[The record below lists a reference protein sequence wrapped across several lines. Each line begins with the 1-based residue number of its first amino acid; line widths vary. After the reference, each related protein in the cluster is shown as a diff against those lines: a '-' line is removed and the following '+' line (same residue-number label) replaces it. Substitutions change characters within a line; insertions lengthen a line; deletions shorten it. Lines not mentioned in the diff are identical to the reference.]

1 MGKYNHTVTEEEYG
15 QTINQILRDNFNF
28 SARFKT
34 KIKFQNLMDLNGVPA
49 KGFMKP
55 EVGDLISIRLPEE
68 SSDFPAEDIPLDVL
82 YEDDDLLVI
91 NKQPG
96 IIVHPTKG
104 HPTHTIANGIMKY
117 MEDTNQKFKIRFA
130 NRIDM
135 DTSGIVICAKN
146 ANAQDSI
153 SNQMKAQSTV
163 KKYIAVVHGVISEDC
178 TIEEPVGRPDEVSI
192 RRCVMEEG
200 KPATTLVHVLNNY
213 DNYTLLELTIKT
225 GRTHQIRVHLSH
237 IGHPIIGD
245 ALYEGEA
252 PGLMDRQALH
262 AYHIEFDHPMTGE
275 RMIID
280 APYPE
285 DIEHALSL
293 IASHQDKQTV

>member
-15 QTINQILRDNFNF
+15 MSINEILRSNFNF

-34 KIKFQNLMDLNGVPA
+34 KIKFQNLLDLNGVQA

-55 EVGDLISIRLPEE
+55 EVGDLISIRLPKET
-68 SSDFPAEDIPLDVL
+68 SDFPAEDIPIDVL
-82 YEDDDLLVI
+82 YEDDDLLII

-104 HPTHTIANGIMKY
+104 HPYHTIANGLMKY
-117 MEDTNQKFKIRFA
+117 MQDTGQEFKVRFA

-135 DTSGIVICAKN
+135 DTSGIIICAKN
-146 ANAQDSI
+146 ANCQDSI
-153 SNQMKAQSTV
+153 SNQMKGQDVV
-163 KKYIAVVHGVISEDC
+163 KKYVAIVHGRVEDDCVINL
-178 TIEEPVGRPDEVSI
+178 PVGRPDEVSI

-200 KPATTLVHVLNNY
+200 KDATTIVKVLEAFDDY
-213 DNYTLLELTIKT
+213 SLLELTIMT

-252 PGLMDRQALH
+252 PGLIERQALH
-262 AYHIEFDHPMTGE
+262 AYHIEFIHPMTEE
-275 RMIID
+275 RLTIE
-280 APYPE
+280 APYP
-285 DIEHALSL
+285 DDMLKALE
-293 IASHQDKQTV
+293 IIRRDSHR

>member
-15 QTINQILRDNFNF
+15 MSINEILRSNFNF

-34 KIKFQNLMDLNGVPA
+34 KIKFQNLLDLNGVQA

-55 EVGDLISIRLPEE
+55 EVGDLISIRLPKET
-68 SSDFPAEDIPLDVL
+68 SDFPAEDIPIDVL
-82 YEDDDLLVI
+82 YEDDDLLII

-104 HPTHTIANGIMKY
+104 HPYHTIANGLMKY
-117 MEDTNQKFKIRFA
+117 MQDTGQEFKVRFA

-146 ANAQDSI
+146 ANCQDSI
-153 SNQMKAQSTV
+153 SNQMKGQDVV
-163 KKYIAVVHGVISEDC
+163 KKYVAIVHGRVEDDCVINL
-178 TIEEPVGRPDEVSI
+178 PVGRPDEVSI

-200 KPATTLVHVLNNY
+200 KDATTIVKVLEAFDDY
-213 DNYTLLELTIKT
+213 SLLELTIMT

-252 PGLMDRQALH
+252 PGLIERQALH
-262 AYHIEFDHPMTGE
+262 AYHIEFIHPMTE
-275 RMIID
+275 EHLTIE
-280 APYPE
+280 APYP
-285 DIEHALSL
+285 DDMLKALE
-293 IASHQDKQTV
+293 IIRRDSHH

>member
-15 QTINQILRDNFNF
+15 MSINEILRSNFNF

-34 KIKFQNLMDLNGVPA
+34 KIKFQNLLDLNGVQA

-55 EVGDLISIRLPEE
+55 EVGDLISIRLPKET
-68 SSDFPAEDIPLDVL
+68 SDFPAEDIPIDVL
-82 YEDDDLLVI
+82 YEDDDLLII

-104 HPTHTIANGIMKY
+104 HPYHTIANGLMKY
-117 MEDTNQKFKIRFA
+117 MQDTGQEFKVRFA

-135 DTSGIVICAKN
+135 YTSGIVICAKN
-146 ANAQDSI
+146 ANCQDSI
-153 SNQMKAQSTV
+153 SNQMKGQDVV
-163 KKYIAVVHGVISEDC
+163 KKYVAIVHGRVEDDCVINL
-178 TIEEPVGRPDEVSI
+178 PVGRPDEVSI

-200 KPATTLVHVLNNY
+200 KDATTIVKVLEAFDDY
-213 DNYTLLELTIKT
+213 SLLELTIMT

-252 PGLMDRQALH
+252 PGLIERQALH
-262 AYHIEFDHPMTGE
+262 AYHIEFIHPMTE
-275 RMIID
+275 EHLTIE
-280 APYPE
+280 APYP
-285 DIEHALSL
+285 DDMLKALE
-293 IASHQDKQTV
+293 IIRRDSHH

>member
-15 QTINQILRDNFNF
+15 MSINEILRSNFNF

-34 KIKFQNLMDLNGVPA
+34 KIKFQNLLDLNGVQA

-55 EVGDLISIRLPEE
+55 EVGDLISIRLPKET
-68 SSDFPAEDIPLDVL
+68 SDFPAEDIPIDVL
-82 YEDDDLLVI
+82 YEDDDLLII

-104 HPTHTIANGIMKY
+104 HPYHTIANGLMKY
-117 MEDTNQKFKIRFA
+117 MQDTGQEFKVRFA

-146 ANAQDSI
+146 ANCQDSI
-153 SNQMKAQSTV
+153 SNQMKGQDVV
-163 KKYIAVVHGVISEDC
+163 KKYVAIVHGRVEDDCVINL
-178 TIEEPVGRPDEVSI
+178 PVGRPDEVSI

-200 KPATTLVHVLNNY
+200 KDATTIVKVLEAFDDY
-213 DNYTLLELTIKT
+213 SILELTIMT

-252 PGLMDRQALH
+252 PGLIERQALH
-262 AYHIEFDHPMTGE
+262 AYHIEFIHPMTEE
-275 RMIID
+275 RLTIE
-280 APYPE
+280 APYP
-285 DIEHALSL
+285 DDMLKALE
-293 IASHQDKQTV
+293 IIRRDSHH

>member
-15 QTINQILRDNFNF
+15 MSINEILRSNFNF

-34 KIKFQNLMDLNGVPA
+34 KIKFQNLLDLNGVQA

-55 EVGDLISIRLPEE
+55 EIGDLISIRLPKET
-68 SSDFPAEDIPLDVL
+68 SDFPAEDIPIDVL
-82 YEDDDLLVI
+82 YEDDDLLII

-104 HPTHTIANGIMKY
+104 HPYHTIANGLMKY
-117 MEDTNQKFKIRFA
+117 MQDTGQEFKVRFA

-146 ANAQDSI
+146 ANCQDSI
-153 SNQMKAQSTV
+153 SNQMKGQDVV
-163 KKYIAVVHGVISEDC
+163 KKYVAIVHGRVEDDSVINL
-178 TIEEPVGRPDEVSI
+178 PVGRPDEVSI

-200 KPATTLVHVLNNY
+200 KDATTIVKVLEAFDDY
-213 DNYTLLELTIKT
+213 SLLELTIMT

-252 PGLMDRQALH
+252 PGLIERQALH
-262 AYHIEFDHPMTGE
+262 AYHIEFIHPMTEE
-275 RMIID
+275 RLTIE
-280 APYPE
+280 APYP
-285 DIEHALSL
+285 DDMLKALE
-293 IASHQDKQTV
+293 IIRRDSHH

>member
-15 QTINQILRDNFNF
+15 MSINEILRSNFNF

-34 KIKFQNLMDLNGVPA
+34 KIKFQNLLDLNGVQA

-55 EVGDLISIRLPEE
+55 EVGDLISIRLPKET
-68 SSDFPAEDIPLDVL
+68 SDFPAEDIPIDVL
-82 YEDDDLLVI
+82 FEDDDLLII

-104 HPTHTIANGIMKY
+104 HPYHTIANGLMKY
-117 MEDTNQKFKIRFA
+117 MQDTGQEFKVRFA

-146 ANAQDSI
+146 ANCQDSI
-153 SNQMKAQSTV
+153 SNQMKGQDVV
-163 KKYIAVVHGVISEDC
+163 KKYVAIVHGRVEDDCVINL
-178 TIEEPVGRPDEVSI
+178 PVGRPDEVSI

-200 KPATTLVHVLNNY
+200 KDATTIVKVLEAFDDY
-213 DNYTLLELTIKT
+213 SLLELTIMT

-252 PGLMDRQALH
+252 PGLIERQALH
-262 AYHIEFDHPMTGE
+262 AYHIEFIHPMTEE
-275 RMIID
+275 RLTIE
-280 APYPE
+280 APYP
-285 DIEHALSL
+285 DDMLKALE
-293 IASHQDKQTV
+293 IIRRDSHH

>member
-15 QTINQILRDNFNF
+15 MSINEILRSNFNF

-34 KIKFQNLMDLNGVPA
+34 KIKFQNLLDLNGVQA

-55 EVGDLISIRLPEE
+55 EVGDLISIRLPKET
-68 SSDFPAEDIPLDVL
+68 SDFPAEDIPIDVL
-82 YEDDDLLVI
+82 FEDDDLLII

-104 HPTHTIANGIMKY
+104 HPYHTIANGLMKY
-117 MEDTNQKFKIRFA
+117 MQDTGQEFKVRFA

-146 ANAQDSI
+146 ANCQDSI
-153 SNQMKAQSTV
+153 SNQMKGQDVV
-163 KKYIAVVHGVISEDC
+163 KKYVAIVHGRVEDDCVINL
-178 TIEEPVGRPDEVSI
+178 PVGRPDEVSI

-200 KPATTLVHVLNNY
+200 KDATTIVKVLEAFDDY
-213 DNYTLLELTIKT
+213 SLLELTIMT

-252 PGLMDRQALH
+252 PGLIERQALH
-262 AYHIEFDHPMTGE
+262 AYHIEFIHPMTE
-275 RMIID
+275 EHLTIE
-280 APYPE
+280 APYP
-285 DIEHALSL
+285 DDMLKALE
-293 IASHQDKQTV
+293 IIRRDSHH

>member
-15 QTINQILRDNFNF
+15 MSINEILRSNFNF

-34 KIKFQNLMDLNGVPA
+34 KIKFQNLLDLNGVQA

-55 EVGDLISIRLPEE
+55 EVGDLISIRLPKET
-68 SSDFPAEDIPLDVL
+68 SDFPAEDIPIDVL
-82 YEDDDLLVI
+82 YEDDDLLII

-104 HPTHTIANGIMKY
+104 HPYHTIANGLMKY
-117 MEDTNQKFKIRFA
+117 MQDTGQEFKVRFA

-146 ANAQDSI
+146 ANCQDSI
-153 SNQMKAQSTV
+153 SNQMKGQDVV
-163 KKYIAVVHGVISEDC
+163 KKYVAIVHGRVEADWVINL
-178 TIEEPVGRPDEVSI
+178 PVGRPDEVSI

-200 KPATTLVHVLNNY
+200 KDATTIVKVLEAFDDY
-213 DNYTLLELTIKT
+213 SLLELTIMT

-252 PGLMDRQALH
+252 PGLIERQALH
-262 AYHIEFDHPMTGE
+262 AYHIEFIHPMTEE
-275 RMIID
+275 RLTIE
-280 APYPE
+280 APYP
-285 DIEHALSL
+285 DDMLKALE
-293 IASHQDKQTV
+293 IIRRDSHR

>member
-15 QTINQILRDNFNF
+15 MSINEILRSNFNF

-34 KIKFQNLMDLNGVPA
+34 KIKFQNLLDLNGVQA

-55 EVGDLISIRLPEE
+55 EVGDLISIRLPKET
-68 SSDFPAEDIPLDVL
+68 SDFPAEDIPINVL
-82 YEDDDLLVI
+82 YEDDDLLII

-104 HPTHTIANGIMKY
+104 HPYHTIANGLMKY
-117 MEDTNQKFKIRFA
+117 MQDTGQEFKVRFA

-146 ANAQDSI
+146 ANCQDSI
-153 SNQMKAQSTV
+153 SNQMKGQDVV
-163 KKYIAVVHGVISEDC
+163 KKYVAIVHGRVEDDCVINL
-178 TIEEPVGRPDEVSI
+178 PVGRPDELSI

-200 KPATTLVHVLNNY
+200 KDATTIVKVLEAFDDY
-213 DNYTLLELTIKT
+213 SLLELTIMT

-252 PGLMDRQALH
+252 PGLIERQALH
-262 AYHIEFDHPMTGE
+262 AYHIEFIHPMTEE
-275 RMIID
+275 RLTIE
-280 APYPE
+280 APYP
-285 DIEHALSL
+285 DDMLKALE
-293 IASHQDKQTV
+293 IIRRDSHH

>member
-15 QTINQILRDNFNF
+15 MSINEILRSNFSF

-34 KIKFQNLMDLNGVPA
+34 KIKFQNLLDLNGVQA

-55 EVGDLISIRLPEE
+55 EVGDLISIRLPKET
-68 SSDFPAEDIPLDVL
+68 SDFPAEDIPIDVL
-82 YEDDDLLVI
+82 YEDDDLLII

-104 HPTHTIANGIMKY
+104 HPYHTIANGLMKY
-117 MEDTNQKFKIRFA
+117 MQDTGQEFKVRFA

-146 ANAQDSI
+146 ANCQDSI
-153 SNQMKAQSTV
+153 SNQMKGQDVV
-163 KKYIAVVHGVISEDC
+163 KKYVAIVHGRVEDDCVINL
-178 TIEEPVGRPDEVSI
+178 PVGRPDEVSI

-200 KPATTLVHVLNNY
+200 KDATTIVKVLEAFDDY
-213 DNYTLLELTIKT
+213 SLLELTIMT

-252 PGLMDRQALH
+252 PGLIERQALH
-262 AYHIEFDHPMTGE
+262 AYHIEFIHPMTEE
-275 RMIID
+275 RLTIE
-280 APYPE
+280 APYP
-285 DIEHALSL
+285 DDMLKALE
-293 IASHQDKQTV
+293 IIRRDSHR

>member
-15 QTINQILRDNFNF
+15 MSINEILRSNFNF

-34 KIKFQNLMDLNGVPA
+34 KIKFQNLLDLNGVQA
-49 KGFMKP
+49 KGFIKP
-55 EVGDLISIRLPEE
+55 EVGDLISIRLPKET
-68 SSDFPAEDIPLDVL
+68 SDFPAEDIPIDVL
-82 YEDDDLLVI
+82 YEDDDLLII

-104 HPTHTIANGIMKY
+104 HPYHTIANGLMKY
-117 MEDTNQKFKIRFA
+117 MQDTGQEFKVRFA

-146 ANAQDSI
+146 ANCQDSI
-153 SNQMKAQSTV
+153 SNQMKGQDVV
-163 KKYIAVVHGVISEDC
+163 KKYVAIVHGRVEDDCVINL
-178 TIEEPVGRPDEVSI
+178 PVGRPDEVSI

-200 KPATTLVHVLNNY
+200 KDATTIVKVLEAFDDY
-213 DNYTLLELTIKT
+213 SLLELTIMT

-252 PGLMDRQALH
+252 PGLIERQALH
-262 AYHIEFDHPMTGE
+262 AYHIEFIHPMTEE
-275 RMIID
+275 RLTIE
-280 APYPE
+280 APYP
-285 DIEHALSL
+285 DDMLKALE
-293 IASHQDKQTV
+293 IIRRDSHH

>member
-15 QTINQILRDNFNF
+15 MSINEILRSNFSF

-34 KIKFQNLMDLNGVPA
+34 KIKFQNLLDLNGVQA

-55 EVGDLISIRLPEE
+55 EVGDLISIRLPKET
-68 SSDFPAEDIPLDVL
+68 SDFPAEDIPIDVL
-82 YEDDDLLVI
+82 YEDDDLLII

-104 HPTHTIANGIMKY
+104 HPYHTIANGLMKY
-117 MEDTNQKFKIRFA
+117 MQDTGQEFKVRFA

-146 ANAQDSI
+146 ANCQDSI
-153 SNQMKAQSTV
+153 SNQMKGQDVV
-163 KKYIAVVHGVISEDC
+163 KKYVAIVHGRVEDDCVINL
-178 TIEEPVGRPDEVSI
+178 PVGRPDEVSI

-200 KPATTLVHVLNNY
+200 KDATTIVKVLEAFDDY
-213 DNYTLLELTIKT
+213 SLLELTIMT

-252 PGLMDRQALH
+252 PGLIERQALH
-262 AYHIEFDHPMTGE
+262 AYHIEFIHPMTEE
-275 RMIID
+275 RLTIE
-280 APYPE
+280 APYP
-285 DIEHALSL
+285 DDMLKALE
-293 IASHQDKQTV
+293 IIRRDSHH

>member
-15 QTINQILRDNFNF
+15 MSINEILRSNFNF

-34 KIKFQNLMDLNGVPA
+34 KIKFQNLLDLNGVQA

-55 EVGDLISIRLPEE
+55 EVGDLISIRLPKET
-68 SSDFPAEDIPLDVL
+68 SDFPAEDIPIDVL
-82 YEDDDLLVI
+82 YEDDDILII

-104 HPTHTIANGIMKY
+104 HPYHTIANGLMKY
-117 MEDTNQKFKIRFA
+117 MQDTGQEFKVRFA

-146 ANAQDSI
+146 ANCQDSI
-153 SNQMKAQSTV
+153 SNQMKGQDVV
-163 KKYIAVVHGVISEDC
+163 KKYVAIVHGRVEDDCVINL
-178 TIEEPVGRPDEVSI
+178 PVGRPDEVSI

-200 KPATTLVHVLNNY
+200 KDATTIVKVLEAFDDY
-213 DNYTLLELTIKT
+213 SLLELTIMT

-252 PGLMDRQALH
+252 PGLIERQALH
-262 AYHIEFDHPMTGE
+262 AYHIEFIHPMTEE
-275 RMIID
+275 RLTIE
-280 APYPE
+280 APYP
-285 DIEHALSL
+285 DDMLKALE
-293 IASHQDKQTV
+293 IIRRDSHR

>member
-15 QTINQILRDNFNF
+15 MSINEILRSNFNF
-28 SARFKT
+28 SARFKS
-34 KIKFQNLMDLNGVPA
+34 KIKFQNLLDLNGVQA

-55 EVGDLISIRLPEE
+55 EVGDLISIRLPKET
-68 SSDFPAEDIPLDVL
+68 SDFPAEDIPIDVL
-82 YEDDDLLVI
+82 YEDDDLLII

-104 HPTHTIANGIMKY
+104 HPYHTIANGLMKY
-117 MEDTNQKFKIRFA
+117 MQDTGQEFKVRFA

-146 ANAQDSI
+146 ANCQDSI
-153 SNQMKAQSTV
+153 SNQMKGQDVV
-163 KKYIAVVHGVISEDC
+163 KKYVAIVHGRVEDDCVINL
-178 TIEEPVGRPDEVSI
+178 PVGRPDEVSI

-200 KPATTLVHVLNNY
+200 KDATTIVKVLEAFDDY
-213 DNYTLLELTIKT
+213 SLLELTIMT

-252 PGLMDRQALH
+252 PGLIERQALH
-262 AYHIEFDHPMTGE
+262 AYHIEFIHPMTEE
-275 RMIID
+275 RLTIE
-280 APYPE
+280 APYP
-285 DIEHALSL
+285 DDMLKALE
-293 IASHQDKQTV
+293 IIRRDSHH

>member
-1 MGKYNHTVTEEEYG
+1 MS
-15 QTINQILRDNFNF
+15 INEILRSNFNF

-34 KIKFQNLMDLNGVPA
+34 KIKFQNLLDLNGVQA

-55 EVGDLISIRLPEE
+55 EVGDLISIRLPKET
-68 SSDFPAEDIPLDVL
+68 SDFPAEDIPIDVL
-82 YEDDDLLVI
+82 YEDDDLLII

-104 HPTHTIANGIMKY
+104 HPYHTIANGLMKY
-117 MEDTNQKFKIRFA
+117 MQDTGQEFKVRFA

-146 ANAQDSI
+146 ANCQDSI
-153 SNQMKAQSTV
+153 SNQMKGQDVV
-163 KKYIAVVHGVISEDC
+163 KKYVAIVHGRVEDDCVINL
-178 TIEEPVGRPDEVSI
+178 PVGRPDEVSI
-192 RRCVMEEG
+192 RSCVMEEG
-200 KPATTLVHVLNNY
+200 KDATTIVKVLEAFDDY
-213 DNYTLLELTIKT
+213 SLLELTIMT

-252 PGLMDRQALH
+252 PGLIERQALH
-262 AYHIEFDHPMTGE
+262 AYHIEFIHPMTEE
-275 RMIID
+275 RLTIE
-280 APYPE
+280 APYP
-285 DIEHALSL
+285 DDMLKALE
-293 IASHQDKQTV
+293 IIRRDSHH

>member
-15 QTINQILRDNFNF
+15 MSINEILRSNFNF

-34 KIKFQNLMDLNGVPA
+34 KIKFQNLLDLNGVQA

-55 EVGDLISIRLPEE
+55 EVGDLISIRLPKET
-68 SSDFPAEDIPLDVL
+68 SDFPAEDIPIDVL
-82 YEDDDLLVI
+82 YEDDDLLII

-104 HPTHTIANGIMKY
+104 HPYHTIANGLMKY
-117 MEDTNQKFKIRFA
+117 MQDTGQEFKVRFA

-146 ANAQDSI
+146 ANCQDSI
-153 SNQMKAQSTV
+153 SNQMKGQDVV
-163 KKYIAVVHGVISEDC
+163 KKYVAIVHGRVEDDCVINL
-178 TIEEPVGRPDEVSI
+178 PVGRPDEVSI

-200 KPATTLVHVLNNY
+200 KDATTIVKVLEAFDDY
-213 DNYTLLELTIKT
+213 SLLELTIMT

-252 PGLMDRQALH
+252 PGLVERQALH
-262 AYHIEFDHPMTGE
+262 AYHIEFIHPMTEE
-275 RMIID
+275 RLTIE
-280 APYPE
+280 APYP
-285 DIEHALSL
+285 DDMLKALE
-293 IASHQDKQTV
+293 IIRRDSHH

>member
-1 MGKYNHTVTEEEYG
+1 MGKYNHTVTEEEVG
-15 QTINQILRDNFNF
+15 MSINEILRSNFNF

-34 KIKFQNLMDLNGVPA
+34 KIKFQNLLDLNGVEA

-55 EVGDLISIRLPEE
+55 EAGDLISIRLPRE
-68 SSDFPAEDIPLDVL
+68 SSDFPAEDIPISVL

-104 HPTHTIANGIMKY
+104 HPYHTIANGLMKY
-117 MEDTNQKFKIRFA
+117 MQDTDQEFKIRFA

-153 SNQMKAQSTV
+153 SNQMKGKDVV
-163 KKYIAVVHGVISEDC
+163 KKYIAIVHGRVDKDLEINL
-178 TIEEPVGRPDEVSI
+178 PVGRPDEVSI
-192 RRCVMEEG
+192 RRCVMEDG
-200 KPATTLVHVLNNY
+200 KDATTLVRVLEAFEDY
-213 DNYTLLELTIKT
+213 SLLELTILT

-252 PGLMDRQALH
+252 PGLIDRQALH
-262 AYHIEFDHPMTGE
+262 AYHIEFVHPLSGNRLTIE
-275 RMIID
+275 
-280 APYPE
+280 APYPDDMTGAL
-285 DIEHALSL
+285 DIIRSAHHS
-293 IASHQDKQTV
+293 

>member
-15 QTINQILRDNFNF
+15 MSINEILRSNFNF

-34 KIKFQNLMDLNGVPA
+34 KIKFQNLLDLNGVQA

-55 EVGDLISIRLPEE
+55 EVGDLISIRLPKET
-68 SSDFPAEDIPLDVL
+68 SDFPAEDIPIDVL
-82 YEDDDLLVI
+82 YEDDDLLII

-104 HPTHTIANGIMKY
+104 HPYHTIANGLMKY
-117 MEDTNQKFKIRFA
+117 MQDTGQEFKVRFA

-146 ANAQDSI
+146 ANCQDSI
-153 SNQMKAQSTV
+153 SNQMKGQDVV
-163 KKYIAVVHGVISEDC
+163 KKYVAIVHGRVEDDCVINL
-178 TIEEPVGRPDEVSI
+178 PVGRPDEVSI

-200 KPATTLVHVLNNY
+200 KDATTIVKVLEAFDDY
-213 DNYTLLELTIKT
+213 SLLELTIMT

-252 PGLMDRQALH
+252 PGLIERQALH
-262 AYHIEFDHPMTGE
+262 AYHIEFIHPMTEE
-275 RMIID
+275 RLTIE
-280 APYPE
+280 APYP
-285 DIEHALSL
+285 DDMLKALE
-293 IASHQDKQTV
+293 IIRRDSHH

>member
-15 QTINQILRDNFNF
+15 MSINEILRSNFNF

-34 KIKFQNLMDLNGVPA
+34 KIKFQNLLDLNGVQA

-55 EVGDLISIRLPEE
+55 EVGDLISIRLPKET
-68 SSDFPAEDIPLDVL
+68 SDFPAEDIPIDVL
-82 YEDDDLLVI
+82 FEDDDLLII

-104 HPTHTIANGIMKY
+104 HPYHTIANGLMKY
-117 MEDTNQKFKIRFA
+117 MQDTGQEFKVRFA

-146 ANAQDSI
+146 ANCQDSI
-153 SNQMKAQSTV
+153 SNQMKGQDVV
-163 KKYIAVVHGVISEDC
+163 KKYVAIVHGRVEDDCVINL
-178 TIEEPVGRPDEVSI
+178 PVGRPDEVSI

-200 KPATTLVHVLNNY
+200 KDATTIVKVLEAFDDY
-213 DNYTLLELTIKT
+213 SLLELTIMT

-252 PGLMDRQALH
+252 PGLIERQALH
-262 AYHIEFDHPMTGE
+262 AYHIEFIHPMTEE
-275 RMIID
+275 RLTIE
-280 APYPE
+280 APYP
-285 DIEHALSL
+285 DDMLKALE
-293 IASHQDKQTV
+293 IIRRDYHR

>member
-15 QTINQILRDNFNF
+15 MSINEILRSNFNF

-34 KIKFQNLMDLNGVPA
+34 KIKFQNLLDLNGVQA

-55 EVGDLISIRLPEE
+55 EVGDLISIRLPKET
-68 SSDFPAEDIPLDVL
+68 SDFPAEDIPIDVL
-82 YEDDDLLVI
+82 YEDDDLLII

-96 IIVHPTKG
+96 LIVHPTKG
-104 HPTHTIANGIMKY
+104 HPYHTIANGLMKY
-117 MEDTNQKFKIRFA
+117 MQDTGQEFKVRFA

-146 ANAQDSI
+146 ANCQDSI
-153 SNQMKAQSTV
+153 SNQMKGQDVV
-163 KKYIAVVHGVISEDC
+163 KKYVAIVHGRVEDDCVINL
-178 TIEEPVGRPDEVSI
+178 PVGRPDEVSI

-200 KPATTLVHVLNNY
+200 KDATTIVKVLEAFDDY
-213 DNYTLLELTIKT
+213 SLLELTIMT

-252 PGLMDRQALH
+252 PGLIERQALH
-262 AYHIEFDHPMTGE
+262 AYHIEFIHPMTEE
-275 RMIID
+275 RLTIE
-280 APYPE
+280 APYP
-285 DIEHALSL
+285 DDMLKALE
-293 IASHQDKQTV
+293 IIRRDSHH